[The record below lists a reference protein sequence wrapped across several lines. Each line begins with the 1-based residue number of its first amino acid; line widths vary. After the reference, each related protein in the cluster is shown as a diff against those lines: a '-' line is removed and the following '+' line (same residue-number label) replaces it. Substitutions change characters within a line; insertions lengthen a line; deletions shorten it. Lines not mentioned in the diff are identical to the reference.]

1 MIQLDKV
8 FIARLKALGPYQETA
23 CEQEEGVDAIAGGN
37 IDDAYG
43 VGLDDGE
50 VMLAREVLTQLDIE
64 WN

>member
-8 FIARLKALGPYQETA
+8 FIARLKALACQETA
-23 CEQEEGVDAIAGGN
+23 CEQEEGVDDIAGGN